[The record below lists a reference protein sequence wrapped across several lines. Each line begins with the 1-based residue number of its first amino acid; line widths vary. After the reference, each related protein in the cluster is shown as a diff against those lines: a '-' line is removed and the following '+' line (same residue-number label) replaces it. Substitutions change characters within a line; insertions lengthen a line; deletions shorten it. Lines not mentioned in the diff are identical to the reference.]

1 MFRAAFRRSCLSQVL
16 GWLALVAS
24 SLAGLAPTPAQ
35 AAPLEKFIAAPEPI
49 PAPPVTFTDGDGKTL
64 SLEDFR
70 GKVVLINFWATWCA
84 PCIEEMPSLARLA
97 NALQGQDFVVLAI
110 SIDRG
115 GAAVTRPFLDKLG
128 AGTLATYVDVSGR
141 APAAFKT
148 PGLPTSILID
158 REGRLLGK
166 LLGAADWS
174 GEAARSLIQGFLDQP
189 AKPAP

>member
-141 APAAFKT
+141 APAAFKA

-158 REGRLLGK
+158 RGSSHVGSHEDVEHPGGRIEAPFAYILI
-166 LLGAADWS
+166 GAI
-174 GEAARSLIQGFLDQP
+174 GIP
-189 AKPAP
+189 